1 MRENMTNCN
10 YHSVQTMGTLDG
22 PGIRYVLFLQG
33 CCFRCLFC
41 HNPDT
46 WSGLANVMSVDE
58 VVEDVLKYQ
67 KFYDSSGGGVTV
79 SGGEPLL
86 QIPFLIEFFKRLKDN
101 NIHTAIDTC
110 GYIDISD
117 DFRELMNYTDLFMLD
132 IKHLD
137 NDVHKK
143 LTGKDN
149 IKVLKFLKFL
159 DENDK
164 RIWIRKVLVP
174 DISMDEK
181 YIMTL
186 IEFLKDYHIEK
197 VELLPYHDMG
207 REKYEKLGIDY
218 PLTNPLPTKSEIQ
231 KIKSLFLTHGFT
243 VT

>member
-1 MRENMTNCN
+1 MTNCN